1 MDQYIL
7 TIDRGSTNIKVVLFN
22 KRLEQVYMVSAP
34 NAEPIADQEGWREFD
49 LDYAWQQACE
59 LIQQVLANFCT
70 AGQIMAVSF
79 SAHGNG
85 LILLGEDKRP
95 VMNGIYS
102 LDSRAAGIFDAWQ
115 VDGLFDKAVEEL
127 RFPFQSGSTMPLFAW
142 VKQNKPELLEKA
154 RHLIYPKDWLRYCFT
169 GELATDYTDASGTGI
184 LSHEQQTFPQEVF
197 ELLGIAELSRLL
209 PPLRHSHEQAGTVT
223 AGAAETSGLLQGTP
237 VIVGGHDICVCPA
250 GITDT
255 SEKVLISTF
264 GTWSV
269 SVMNATDT
277 EQLPVVMNHALEGS
291 FLTGVGDGNAGAAL
305 DTMLRLCFADKMA
318 ESEKSGASIHDWVE
332 RSIAAS
338 DRNALLFVP
347 HLFGNIFNPV
357 ASSSMLGLRGHTDRL
372 EILKA
377 LCEGILLGYR
387 ANIELLPPFQFVDK
401 IWLTGGGG
409 RGNLL
414 GQVMADIF
422 EREVYVSE
430 ECEMSA
436 RGAAVCAMIGLKQ
449 IDSVSEA
456 RAPRI
461 RKIFTPDPEMFDY
474 YRRKMVLLNKVL
486 AGGDSILSQ
495 LDELQMENTCT

>member
-49 LDYAWQQACE
+49 LDYAWKQACE
-59 LIQQVLANFCT
+59 LIQQVLGNFCT
-70 AGQIMAVSF
+70 AGQITAVSF

-85 LILLGEDKRP
+85 LILLDENMRP

-102 LDSRAAGIFDAWQ
+102 LDSRATGIFKAWQ
-115 VDGLFDKAVEEL
+115 TEGLFDKAVEEL
-127 RFPFQSGSTMPLFAW
+127 RYPFQCGATMPLFAW
-142 VKQNKPELLEKA
+142 VKKNRPELLEKA
-154 RHLIYPKDWLRYCFT
+154 RHLVYPKDWLRYCFT

-184 LSHEQQTFPQEVF
+184 LSHKQQSFSQETF
-197 ELLGIAELSRLL
+197 ELLDIAELSPLL

-223 AGAAETSGLLQGTP
+223 ADAAKASGLLQGTP

-277 EQLPVVMNHALEGS
+277 EQVPVVINHVQEGS

-305 DTMLRLCFADKMA
+305 DSMLRLCFADKVA

-332 RSIAAS
+332 SSIAAS

-357 ASSSMLGLRGHTDRL
+357 ASSSILGLRFHTDRL

-387 ANIELLPPFQFVDK
+387 ANIELFPPFEFVNK

-409 RGNLL
+409 KGDLL

-436 RGAAVCAMIGLKQ
+436 RGAAVCAMIGLKH
-449 IDSVSEA
+449 IDSVSQA
-456 RAPRI
+456 RAPRV
-461 RKIFTPDPEMFDY
+461 RKIFTPNPEMFDY
-474 YRRKMVLLNKVL
+474 YRRKMALLNKVL
-486 AGGDSILSQ
+486 SGGDSVLSQ
-495 LDELQMENTCT
+495 LDDLQLESSRT